1 MNGFMFVGLVG
12 FLAGMFLAPK
22 KGSELRN
29 QISEKM
35 SNLKASA
42 KNKGQ
47 QIKDVVTPVISQ
59 VKEEGC
65 TLKNEG
71 KEIAQDMHACLDK
84 NMETGKQVLSDAQ
97 GRLNDKVAP
106 VVSLIK
112 DDAKELED
120 KAHCAVSKVTDKV
133 DELKQKSS
141 ETLVDLKNK
150 GADALSDLKHKVQDK
165 PQDKAS

>member
-12 FLAGMFLAPK
+12 FLAGIFLAPK
-22 KGSELRN
+22 KGSELRD
-29 QISEKM
+29 QLGEKV
-35 SNLKASA
+35 SKLRASA
-42 KNKGQ
+42 KDKGR
-47 QIKDVVTPVISQ
+47 QIKDAVEPVILQ

-65 TLKNEG
+65 TLKHES
-71 KEIAQDMHACLDK
+71 KEIVHDVHACLDK
-84 NMETGKQVLSDAQ
+84 NLENGKQVLSSAQ
-97 GRLNDKVAP
+97 ERLGEKVSP

-120 KAHCAVSKVTDKV
+120 KAHCVVNKVSDKF

-150 GADALSDLKHKVQDK
+150 GADALSDLKHKGEE
-165 PQDKAS
+165 KAS